1 MKQSTFFCK
10 TAATLLL
17 SVILISSCNK
27 TPIKIYDEGNILS
40 EMNAPVRI
48 DVELSKKQLTAAK
61 EGRLA
66 LLVSSTGETIPV
78 QLESTDSNR
87 NSAIV
92 FIIPSGISDNQGF
105 KLIENKTVLNEDLK
119 ALTDS
124 KTGQVIVKEGE
135 KAVLQYN
142 YQTVYEKDVIRP
154 ESEKNIELV
163 FSNMSGVYYD
173 EYLKANPGVTRNDTT
188 KSSIYSV
195 PRSDYIHPLYGLN
208 GEMLTNDWPDGGH
221 PHHRGIFWAWP
232 EVDYG
237 NQRGDI
243 YALQRVFARPT
254 GNIKFTSGP
263 VFAEIDAENLWMWED
278 AIPIVNEQAVI
289 RVYHSAA
296 DSRIIDLTIKLLALK
311 DSVTIATR
319 FTNSYGGLNIRMQTP
334 ENQEISYFT
343 DEKGSKLLRAWSD
356 FSGIFEGNNLPSGLM
371 VLQHK
376 DNPEYPGEW
385 REYPDLAW
393 VQPTF
398 PTPDTRYLLSKEVP
412 LILSYRL
419 IIHSGGKPS
428 EQISKKN
435 WDGYN
440 ATKTTD

>member
-163 FSNMSGVYYD
+163 FSNMSGIYYD
-173 EYLKANPGVTRNDTT
+173 EYLKANPDVTRNDTT

-254 GNIKFTSGP
+254 GNIEFTSGP

-343 DEKGSKLLRAWSD
+343 DEKGSNPLRAWSD

-376 DNPEYPGEW
+376 DNQEYPGEW

-398 PTPDTRYLLSKEVP
+398 PTPETRYLLSKEVP